1 MMPPAKPGGLRE
13 GNNLTRRVPRN
24 CPDSEADRG
33 ITMSLNKVMI
43 IGRLGRDPEIRY
55 TAIGMPVVNFLVET
69 EEPYFDEDGK
79 RQERTEWHRVV
90 VVAKIAL
97 ICHEHLKRGQQVY
110 VEGRLHT
117 SQFETKLNGRK
128 QSRTEIVATRV
139 QFLDAPSGEIET
151 VMQSGY
157 RIKSI
162 DIDG

>member
-1 MMPPAKPGGLRE
+1 
-13 GNNLTRRVPRN
+13 
-24 CPDSEADRG
+24 
-33 ITMSLNKVMI
+33 MSLNKVMI

-128 QSRTEIVATRV
+128 LRRTEVVASRV
-139 QFLDAPSGEIET
+139 QFLGTLAGDPARVRGANEAIEMAET
-151 VMQSGY
+151 
-157 RIKSI
+157 
-162 DIDG
+162 DNPL